1 MKMFLYSHGGSGNHG
16 CEAIVRGTAAIFSQI
31 PLKLYSSN
39 SGQDQ
44 KYSVDQIAEVEDAR
58 KSLSRRNPKRI
69 AASLLIRILNN
80 DNYAIKLS
88 IEHMLNNYGKGDIGL
103 SIGGDNYC
111 YPGFEEF
118 GKINRMIRRT
128 GVRTILW
135 GCSVEPDMINDIMKE
150 DLLGYQLI
158 VARESITWNAMKK
171 IGAKT
176 ILFPDPAFYLIP
188 KKREI
193 PFNEGDKIVGI
204 NISPHIMRCENE
216 QGMAYE
222 NYRELIRYILRKTD
236 YKIML
241 IPHVVW
247 KRNDDRL
254 VNRKLYD
261 DFGQNSRIAMIDD
274 CGCEELKYVISR
286 CSLFVGARTHAT
298 IAAYSSG
305 VPTLVVGYSV
315 KARGI
320 ARDLF
325 GTAEHYVL
333 PVQNLHQPDEL
344 SEAFRWLHTNS
355 KTIRENLKERLSS
368 YIVEPDIIRK
378 QILVL

>member
-16 CEAIVRGTAAIFSQI
+16 CEAIVRGTATLFSQM
-31 PLKLYSSN
+31 PLKLYSNN

-58 KSLSRRNPKRI
+58 KSLSRRNPKRV

-111 YPGFEEF
+111 YSGFEEF

-158 VARESITWNAMKK
+158 VARESITWNAMKR
-171 IGAKT
+171 IGVRT
-176 ILFPDPAFYLIP
+176 VLFPDPAFYLMP
-188 KKREI
+188 KKRKI
-193 PFNEGDKIVGI
+193 PFNEDDKIVGI
-204 NISPHIMRCENE
+204 NISPYIMQCENE
-216 QGMAYE
+216 QGIAYE
-222 NYRELIRYILRKTD
+222 NYRELIRYILSKTD
-236 YKIML
+236 YKVML

-247 KRNDDRL
+247 KGNDDRL

-320 ARDLF
+320 TGDLF

-344 SEAFRWLHTNS
+344 SEAFQWLDTNS
-355 KTIRENLKERLSS
+355 KTIRENLEERLSS

-378 QILVL
+378 QILEL

>member
-378 QILVL
+378 QILEL

>member
-16 CEAIVRGTAAIFSQI
+16 CEAIVRGTAAIFDQM
-31 PLKLYSSN
+31 PLILYSN
-39 SGQDQ
+39 NKDQDK
-44 KYSVDQIAEVEDAR
+44 KYGINQIVEVEKAR
-58 KSLSRRNPKRI
+58 KSAARGNPKRV
-69 AASLLIRILNN
+69 AASLAIRILHN
-80 DNYAIKLS
+80 DTYATKLS
-88 IEHMLNNYGKGDIGL
+88 IEHMLNNYGRGDIGL

-118 GKINRMIRRT
+118 GKINRMIRCT
-128 GVRTILW
+128 GVKTILW
-135 GCSVEPDMINDIMKE
+135 GCSVEPDMINETMKE

-158 VARESITWNAMKK
+158 VARESITWKALQQ

-176 ILFPDPAFYLIP
+176 VLFPDPAFYLKP
-188 KKREI
+188 QKREM
-193 PFNEGDKIVGI
+193 PFSEDDQIVGI
-204 NISPHIMRCENE
+204 NISPHIMCCENE

-222 NYRELIRYILRKTD
+222 NYRELIRYILKETD

-247 KRNDDRL
+247 KSNDDRM
-254 VNRKLYD
+254 VNQKLYD
-261 DFGQNSRIAMIDD
+261 DFGQNPRITMIDD

-305 VPTLVVGYSV
+305 VPTFVVGYSV

-325 GTAEHYVL
+325 GSEEHYVL
-333 PVQNLHQPDEL
+333 PVQDLYRPDEL
-344 SEAFRWLHTNS
+344 SEAFQWLDANS
-355 KTIRENLKERLSS
+355 KTIRESLKERLSS
-368 YIVEPDIIRK
+368 YIQDPAIIRN
-378 QILVL
+378 QVLER

>member
-16 CEAIVRGTAAIFSQI
+16 CEAIVRGTAAIFDQK
-31 PLKLYSSN
+31 PLTLYSN
-39 SGQDQ
+39 NIEQDK
-44 KYSVDQIAEVEDAR
+44 KYGINQIVGIERAR
-58 KSLSRRNPKRI
+58 KSADRRNLKRLV
-69 AASLLIRILNN
+69 ASLSIRILHN

-88 IEHMLNNYGKGDIGL
+88 IEHMPNNYDQGDIGL

-128 GVRTILW
+128 GVKTILW
-135 GCSVEPDMINDIMKE
+135 GCSVEPDMINETMKE

-158 VARESITWNAMKK
+158 VARESITWKAMQQ

-176 ILFPDPAFYLIP
+176 VLFPDPAFYLKP
-188 KKREI
+188 KKMEM
-193 PFNEGDKIVGI
+193 PFSVDDQVVGI
-204 NISPHIMRCENE
+204 NISPHIMHCENE

-222 NYRELIRYILRKTD
+222 NYRELIRRILKETD

-247 KRNDDRL
+247 KGNDDRQ
-254 VNRKLYD
+254 VNQKLYD
-261 DFGQNSRIAMIDD
+261 DFGRNPRIAMIDD
-274 CGCEELKYVISR
+274 CSCEELKYVISR

-325 GTAEHYVL
+325 GTEEHYVL
-333 PVQNLHQPDEL
+333 PVQDLHRSYEL
-344 SEAFRWLHTNS
+344 SEAFHWLETNS
-355 KTIRENLKERLSS
+355 KTIRENLKVRLPS
-368 YIVEPDIIRK
+368 YIKDPAIIRN
-378 QILVL
+378 QVLEL